1 MTHNG
6 KVFRFTLTPR
16 VMARRPFRGMLHGD
30 VFNSTIYISVS
41 LLHFLFGGKRD
52 SFNLLSAR

>member
-1 MTHNG
+1 MEKYFVSHSHLG
-6 KVFRFTLTPR
+6 QE
-16 VMARRPFRGMLHGD
+16 
-30 VFNSTIYISVS
+30 TIPQLCFMVICLLVLFYISVS